1 MNVEIG
7 TEAAQLLFWEC
18 IEGNFVAVWVSVPN
32 TANNKKNGGSR
43 VRVPLHNSFVFWG
56 REWGSKAAAAPIG

>member
-18 IEGNFVAVWVSVPN
+18 IEGNFVEARVSVPN
-32 TANNKKNGGSR
+32 TANNKKNGGSC

-56 REWGSKAAAAPIG
+56 KGVGSKAAAAPIG